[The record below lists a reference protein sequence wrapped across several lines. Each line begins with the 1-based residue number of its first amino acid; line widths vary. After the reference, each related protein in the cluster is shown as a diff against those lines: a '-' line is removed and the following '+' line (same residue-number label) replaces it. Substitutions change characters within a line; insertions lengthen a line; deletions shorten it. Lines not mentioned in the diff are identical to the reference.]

1 MKKILLCASAFAL
14 MLGSCSKD
22 DTETAVV
29 EVKGKVAFSAVM
41 NVDAGNETRTHVV
54 DNKYYWDQGDK
65 LTASVKGNSEVIPFV
80 VKNETS
86 GQADFTVVR
95 EDLDYLGAGPYYL
108 TYPENTAAVQSSA
121 EDASDAKIAMTIP
134 AKQRYRENSFAATTA
149 PAVAV
154 IKEYDIANPPVV
166 YMEPVSSFLRVP
178 VTGFG
183 DLKSLTLQI
192 KNSEGKYYTLNGAA
206 EVNFYGEDA
215 YNLDFAGA
223 NNKAAGDAQTL
234 TVSFGATPKELN
246 YNEPI
251 NVWFVIPANLELP
264 GATVIFTPDIDGVE
278 DETAVEIKISDGYSD
293 NGKTYLVRNKC
304 LPVSNPIMV
313 GLENKVVVSDEADFI
328 KYAYAV
334 KTQNSEYQT
343 TDGSYKTAVV
353 VNDLDFST
361 FDANAAAQL
370 SKDDVLMVE
379 ALSAYQNNENKLSS
393 IAEGANIEGVSED
406 ITISNMHVDARIFGS
421 GTITVKNIT
430 FDSVVADADAGV
442 SYFGW
447 RPICSNVKVVNPQLN
462 VSSDN
467 KTTPAMF
474 SVIPSTILANAGGD
488 NLEVDFEAGN
498 VKYIARELAVS
509 RDLDASDEAY
519 SDYFGAVLRFE
530 TITSDASC
538 PVIYGLE
545 VGTPVENV
553 LAALEVD
560 NEGALVNPIS
570 VLSGEGAE
578 AISYWTGAAVE
589 ADDDDYL
596 TAEELAGAVSN
607 MNSNDTK
614 TVVLKNNIDLR
625 GNNGEGLVW
634 TVGGGA
640 VDVSAALDK
649 DQKPLPVTVSNAYI
663 AGKTELIPSVNIA
676 TYSLFGNVV
685 NAKDITVK
693 DVTIKVAK
701 LAEGASAIV
710 GGLGYQGSA
719 NNVTVEGLSIS
730 IDKDVVMAKD
740 FSEVAGLISAPTATF
755 GHENNS
761 ENNTVSGLAINTNG
775 NESVGANGGLFAV
788 APEKFNG
795 NEVAFADGAAAMP
808 MIGQWTVTDD
818 HKGDNAITGLVNE
831 EGNLI
836 GNLILSAS
844 ASGQTIILEF
854 DETCKA
860 YNGYYIGAF
869 FKATDDGK
877 TNTVIVNK
885 GTPIVVN
892 NVFGK

>member
-1 MKKILLCASAFAL
+1 

-54 DNKYYWDQGDK
+54 DKKYYWDQGDK

-86 GQADFTVVR
+86 GQADFTVVQ

-108 TYPENTAAVQSSA
+108 TYPETTAAVQSSA

-430 FDSVVADADAGV
+430 FDSVVADADADV

-447 RPICSNVKVVNPQLN
+447 LPTCSNVKVVNPQLN

-538 PVIYGLE
+538 PVIYGL
-545 VGTPVENV
+545 VAGAPVENV

-560 NEGALVNPIS
+560 TEGALVNPIS
-570 VLSGEGAE
+570 VLSGEGAK

-589 ADDDDYL
+589 ADADDYL

-607 MNSNDTK
+607 MNSNNEK
-614 TVVLKNNIDLR
+614 KVVLKNNIDLR
-625 GNNGEGLVW
+625 GDKGEGLVW

-663 AGKTELIPSVNIA
+663 AGEPELIPSVKIA

-693 DVTIKVAK
+693 DVTIEVVK
-701 LAEGASAIV
+701 LDEEGASAIV

-740 FSEVAGLISAPTATF
+740 FSEVAGLISAPTATL

-831 EGNLI
+831 KGNLI

>member
-1 MKKILLCASAFAL
+1 

-86 GQADFTVVR
+86 GQADFTVVQ

-134 AKQRYRENSFAATTA
+134 AKQRYRENSFAAATA

-192 KNSEGKYYTLNGAA
+192 KNSKGKYYTLNGAA

-215 YNLDFAGA
+215 YNLDFAGD

-430 FDSVVADADAGV
+430 FDSVVADADADV

-447 RPICSNVKVVNPQLN
+447 LPTCSNVKVVNPQLN

-509 RDLDASDEAY
+509 SDLDASDEAY

-538 PVIYGLE
+538 PVIYGL
-545 VGTPVENV
+545 VAGTPVENV

-560 NEGALVNPIS
+560 KEGALVNPIS
-570 VLSGEGAE
+570 VLSGEGAK

-607 MNSNDTK
+607 MNSNDEK
-614 TVVLKNNIDLR
+614 KVVLKNNIDLR
-625 GNNGEGLVW
+625 GEGGNGLVW

-640 VDVSAALDK
+640 VNVSAALDK

-663 AGKTELIPSVNIA
+663 AGETELIPSVKIA

-693 DVTIKVAK
+693 DVTIVVAK
-701 LAEGASAIV
+701 LAEEGASVIV

-740 FSEVAGLISAPTATF
+740 FSEVAGLISAPTATL

-831 EGNLI
+831 KGNLI